1 MANKERKSFIVQP
14 TEVKNYD
21 IVIPTQQDI
30 YDLEDCLEVLES
42 IVQDLQHPTL
52 KKSEISTVILKKFM
66 AKYIYME
73 DSVLESLEKLPKLAN
88 TREMQQRILTATK
101 TFNKY
106 SFEFQET
113 WDSEF
118 WSAYEG
124 IRNPKKTSSEFQQV
138 KSHQQLSK
146 QLMDLQEIAITLTR
160 MSRGTTGDYSSPTTK
175 DPFAMVDEETKKY
188 NEPSIKPEP
197 KSEGCSKCRI
207 F

>member
-1 MANKERKSFIVQP
+1 MFMKFI
-14 TEVKNYD
+14 
-21 IVIPTQQDI
+21 
-30 YDLEDCLEVLES
+30 
-42 IVQDLQHPTL
+42 
-52 KKSEISTVILKKFM
+52 

-88 TREMQQRILTATK
+88 TKEMQQRILEATK
-101 TFNKY
+101 AFNKY

-113 WDSEF
+113 WNSEF
-118 WSAYEG
+118 WSVYEG
-124 IRNPKKTSSEFQQV
+124 IRNPKKSNSEFQQV

-160 MSRGTTGDYSSPTTK
+160 MSRGTTGDYSSPTNK
-175 DPFAMVDEETKKY
+175 DPFAMVDEETLKY
-188 NEPSIKPEP
+188 REPSVKTEI